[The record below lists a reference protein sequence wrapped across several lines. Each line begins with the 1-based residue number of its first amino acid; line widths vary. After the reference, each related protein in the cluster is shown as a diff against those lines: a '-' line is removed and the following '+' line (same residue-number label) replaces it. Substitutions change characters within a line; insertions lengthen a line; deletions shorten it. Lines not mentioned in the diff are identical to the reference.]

1 MGRPRQGFQDTGG
14 AEGKDI
20 MSNTKV
26 HSDGSG
32 DKDPETIARGRLSDK
47 HLADLMA
54 SGLTFETIVRGGFR
68 TERDPKVIGDLLKR
82 RDAKHL
88 ADCLL
93 LPYFDLDGKPVAGYV
108 RAKPDNP
115 PTAKKEGAKPAKYLS
130 PTRVPLRVYFPP
142 GVGDA
147 VRDPNQSLA
156 ITEGEKKSA
165 VVAQFGI
172 PIIGLAGVECW
183 SKRRSKGED
192 GRAQGRR
199 LILDDLAGLPW
210 HGRIV
215 YIVFDSDVVQKR
227 DVQRA
232 EAALAR
238 ALTDLGAVVYLVRIP
253 PAEGGEKL
261 GIDDYLV
268 RQDDRV
274 EALRGLFAGAVNY
287 AETVRR
293 VEAGQYRVQE
303 GRIVREVSNRD
314 GTVEVAL
321 CNFTARIVEEVVR
334 DDGSGELAIVYAI
347 EGERGPTGLPRVRV
361 PADQFVGMNWPAE
374 CWGARTVVYAG
385 QGCRDHLRAA
395 VQMLSDP
402 TRRTIYTHLGW
413 REIDGAWHYLHAGGA
428 IGAAG
433 PCPDVCCEPPGPL
446 SRFSLPA
453 PGSVDD
459 VRPAVRAS
467 LRLLDG
473 RVPDRISFP
482 VVAAVYRA
490 VLGSCDFAVHL
501 AGQSG
506 AFKSEWAALAQ
517 QHFGPGM
524 DARHLPGSWSS
535 TGNALEGLAFAA
547 KDALVVVDDFAP
559 AGTSS
564 DVQRMNRDAERFLRA
579 QGNNSGRLRMTSD
592 ARLRAER
599 PPRGLTLS
607 TGEDTPRGQ
616 SIRARLVV
624 VELERGEIPAAA
636 LSDFQR
642 DATGGLYAR
651 ALAGFVAHLA
661 PRYSRVRD
669 RLAAERTELRDR
681 FGSSAGHART
691 PTAVA
696 DLALGLRHLLEFAV
710 AAGAIT
716 DAEREHLWRR
726 GAAAFDCLTGEQAD
740 HIAAAD
746 PVDLFLRLIRSA
758 VSSGRAHVANPV
770 GEKPDP
776 NAAAWGWRSRDTGTG
791 DREREEFQPLGH
803 RIGWLDGEQVYLEPD
818 GVYAEVQRLA
828 GEQGQ
833 SIPLSPR
840 TLYRRLHER
849 GLLARVERSGAK
861 VRYCVRKSLEGHR
874 REVLC
879 FQVAALFPPESA
891 PSAPT
896 TEPSPGDDQ
905 GSGHTQPHE
914 CAATAPECAN
924 GAPAPARVRRTEH
937 PQSSEAKNRTAHSAH
952 SLNGKTAAGADADW
966 SHWR

>member
-1 MGRPRQGFQDTGG
+1 MERPRRGFQDTGG

-26 HSDGSG
+26 HSGGPG
-32 DKDPETIARGRLSDK
+32 DKDPETIARSRLSDK
-47 HLADLMA
+47 HLADLRA
-54 SGLTFETIVRGGFR
+54 SGLTFETIARAGFR
-68 TERDPKVIGDLLKR
+68 TERDPKVIDDLLKR
-82 RDAKHL
+82 RDGKRL
-88 ADCLL
+88 GDCLL
-93 LPYFDLDGKPVAGYV
+93 LPYIDLDGRPVAGYV
-108 RAKPDNP
+108 RAKPDSP

-130 PTRVPLRVYFPP
+130 PTKAPLRVYFPP
-142 GVGDA
+142 EVRVA
-147 VRDPNQSLA
+147 LRDPNQPLA
-156 ITEGEKKSA
+156 ITEGEKKA
-165 VVAQFGI
+165 AAVAQFGI
-172 PIIGLAGVECW
+172 PIVGLAGVECW
-183 SKRRSKGED
+183 SSRRSKGED

-199 LILDDLAGLPW
+199 RILDDLAGLPW
-210 HGRIV
+210 RGRVV

-238 ALTDLGAVVYLVRIP
+238 ALTDLGAVVFLVRIP
-253 PAEGGEKL
+253 AAEGGEKL

-268 RQDDRV
+268 RQDDPAG
-274 EALRGLFAGAVNY
+274 ALRGLFAQAVSFE
-287 AETVRR
+287 ETVRR
-293 VEAGQYRVQE
+293 VEAGPYRVQE
-303 GRIVREVSNRD
+303 GRIIREVTNRD

-334 DDGSGELAIVYAI
+334 DDGSGELTIVYAI
-347 EGERGPTGLPRVRV
+347 EGERGPTGLPRVQV
-361 PADQFVGMNWPAE
+361 SADQFSSMNWPAE
-374 CWGARTVVYAG
+374 LWGARTVVYAG

-413 REIDGAWHYLHAGGA
+413 REIDGDWHYLHAGGA

-453 PGSVDD
+453 PGSVD
-459 VRPAVRAS
+459 AVRQAVQAS

-473 RVPDRISFP
+473 RVPDRVSFP
-482 VVAAVYRA
+482 VVSAVYRA
-490 VLGSCDFAVHL
+490 VLGTCDFAVHVT
-501 AGQSG
+501 GQSG

-579 QGNNSGRLRMTSD
+579 QGNNAGRLRMTSD

-616 SIRARLVV
+616 SIRARLLV
-624 VELERGEIPAAA
+624 VELERGQIPSAA
-636 LSDFQR
+636 LSEFQR
-642 DATGGLYAR
+642 DAAAGLYAQ

-661 PRYSRVRD
+661 PRYGRVRD
-669 RLAAERTELRDR
+669 RLAAERTELRER

-710 AAGAIT
+710 AVGAIT
-716 DAEREHLWRR
+716 DAEREALSRR
-726 GAAAFDCLTGEQAD
+726 GTAAFDCLTGEQSD
-740 HIAAAD
+740 HITAAD
-746 PVDLFLRLIRSA
+746 PVDLFLRLVRAA
-758 VSSGRAHVANPV
+758 VSSGRAHIANRA
-770 GEKPDP
+770 GERPDENP
-776 NAAAWGWRSRDTGTG
+776 SAWGWRSRDVGTG
-791 DREREEFQPLGH
+791 DRQREDWQPQGH
-803 RIGWLDGEQVYLEPD
+803 RIGWLECEQVYLEPE

-828 GEQGQ
+828 VEQGQ
-833 SIPLSPR
+833 TIPLAPR
-840 TLYRRLHER
+840 TLHRRLHER
-849 GLLARVERSGAK
+849 DLLARVEQSGTK

-879 FQVAALFPPESA
+879 FHHATLFPPDSA

-896 TEPSPGDDQ
+896 ADESPTDGQSSGRTDPS
-905 GSGHTQPHE
+905 E
-914 CAATAPECAN
+914 CAKSSPECAN
-924 GAPAPARVRRTEH
+924 GAPPPARVRLADQ
-937 PQSSEAKNRTAHSAH
+937 PQSPEATDQTAHSAH
-952 SLNGKTAAGADADW
+952 SLNGKTPAGADADW
-966 SHWR
+966 SDWR